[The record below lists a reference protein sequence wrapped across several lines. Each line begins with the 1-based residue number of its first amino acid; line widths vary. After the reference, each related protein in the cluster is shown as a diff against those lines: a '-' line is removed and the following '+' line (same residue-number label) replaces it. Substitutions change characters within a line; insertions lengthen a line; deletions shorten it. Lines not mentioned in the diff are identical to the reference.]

1 MKEQNVSMLKK
12 IANNDLDLQLIEA
25 IRKICGSNT
34 FDDLIS
40 LIPEIEDKYP
50 NVIYSGNIYRKMIIP
65 FEILDSMNHY
75 IENDQEY
82 IDKEEFVQEI
92 KNFVTTGE
100 YQSCTYSI
108 EACKNFYPLEDG
120 ISFIISFDGEGIDL
134 QQLCE
139 ELSYSDDEEV
149 AKDVSKV
156 AEAIGIGEV
165 TKEDL
170 EEANIIES
178 DTEPLEEENISSE
191 EFIKEDIKTS
201 DNVQNKARNGIE
213 IKSRKKSETLEVQGS
228 NYNNSQK
235 ISYRKQI

>member
-1 MKEQNVSMLKK
+1 MKRLKK

-50 NVIYSGNIYRKMIIP
+50 NAIYSGNIYRKMIIP
-65 FEILDSMNHY
+65 FETLDNMNHY
-75 IENDQEY
+75 IENNQEY
-82 IDKEEFVQEI
+82 IDKEEFIQEI
-92 KNFVTTGE
+92 KKFVTTGK

-149 AKDVSKV
+149 ADQ
-156 AEAIGIGEV
+156 AEVLGRAYE
-165 TKEDL
+165 
-170 EEANIIES
+170 N
-178 DTEPLEEENISSE
+178 EEEIVSMIPNNYKVIA
-191 EFIKEDIKTS
+191 INNEDISKLKTWI
-201 DNVQNKARNGIE
+201 KIE
-213 IKSRKKSETLEVQGS
+213 FFDQQFEE
-228 NYNNSQK
+228 N
-235 ISYRKQI
+235 

>member
-1 MKEQNVSMLKK
+1 M
-12 IANNDLDLQLIEA
+12 QLIEA

-50 NVIYSGNIYRKMIIP
+50 NTIYSGNIYRKMIIP
-65 FEILDSMNHY
+65 FETLDNMNHY

-100 YQSCTYSI
+100 YQSCAYSI

-149 AKDVSKV
+149 ADQ
-156 AEAIGIGEV
+156 AEVLGRAYE
-165 TKEDL
+165 
-170 EEANIIES
+170 N
-178 DTEPLEEENISSE
+178 EEEIVSIIPNNYKVIA
-191 EFIKEDIKTS
+191 INNEDISKLKTWI
-201 DNVQNKARNGIE
+201 KIE
-213 IKSRKKSETLEVQGS
+213 FFDQQFEE
-228 NYNNSQK
+228 N
-235 ISYRKQI
+235 

>member
-1 MKEQNVSMLKK
+1 MKRLKK
-12 IANNDLDLQLIEA
+12 IANDDLDLQLIEA

-50 NVIYSGNIYRKMIIP
+50 NAIYSGNIYRKMIIP
-65 FEILDSMNHY
+65 FETLDNMNHY

-139 ELSYSDDEEV
+139 ELSYSDDEEI
-149 AKDVSKV
+149 ADQ
-156 AEAIGIGEV
+156 AEVLGRAY
-165 TKEDL
+165 ED
-170 EEANIIES
+170 
-178 DTEPLEEENISSE
+178 EEEIVSTIPNNYKVIA
-191 EFIKEDIKTS
+191 INNEDISKLKTWI
-201 DNVQNKARNGIE
+201 KIE
-213 IKSRKKSETLEVQGS
+213 FFDQQFEE
-228 NYNNSQK
+228 N
-235 ISYRKQI
+235 